1 MGDRD
6 ADDEPHPHAEQDGRD
21 KAQPRARPARVQ
33 AGHER
38 CCEPPGGDGPED
50 REEPARAAVEAMA
63 LAARGDEQ
71 DETEGVDCDGDGGR
85 SLTDAHTTSS
95 PVTVSQRGET
105 RVALVGYGLAGRDFH
120 GRLLRATPGLEVAA
134 IVTANPSRQA
144 EARADF
150 PSATVH
156 TRADELWAAVA
167 DSFDVVVVATSTAA
181 HAPLSAAAIN
191 AGKHV
196 VVEKPLAATAQQA
209 RRLVELAAAGGS
221 LLVPFLNRRWDSD
234 HLTVRRLLA
243 EDALGT
249 VLRYESRFDRWR
261 PEARTGAWRE
271 ELSAAEGGGVLLD
284 LGVHLV
290 DQALTLHGPVDHVYA
305 EVAARRGGA
314 DDDVFVALQHASGVT
329 SHLWANALAA
339 APGPRLRVLGSR
351 AAYVVEGL
359 DGQEEALR
367 AGRDPAGNSFG
378 VEPRERWGHLF
389 HGEADVVAVAP
400 ERGCWLRFYTEL
412 VRCLRGE
419 ASPPVQAEDAVTVL
433 KVLDAARESARSGA
447 VVRLAGLQR

>member
-1 MGDRD
+1 VT
-6 ADDEPHPHAEQDGRD
+6 APH
-21 KAQPRARPARVQ
+21 RPA
-33 AGHER
+33 
-38 CCEPPGGDGPED
+38 
-50 REEPARAAVEAMA
+50 
-63 LAARGDEQ
+63 
-71 DETEGVDCDGDGGR
+71 
-85 SLTDAHTTSS
+85 
-95 PVTVSQRGET
+95 T
-105 RVALVGYGLAGRDFH
+105 RVALIGYGLAGRDFH

-134 IVTANPSRQA
+134 IVTSNPSRKA

-150 PSATVH
+150 PTATVYAL
-156 TRADELWAAVA
+156 TDELWAAA
-167 DSFDVVVVATSTAA
+167 ESFDVVVVATSTAA
-181 HAPLSAAAIN
+181 HAPLSAAAIH

-209 RRLVELAAAGGS
+209 RELVGLAAAGGS

-234 HLTVRRLLA
+234 HLTLRRLLA
-243 EDALGT
+243 EGTLGA

-261 PEARTGAWRE
+261 PHAKAGSWRE
-271 ELSAAEGGGVLLD
+271 ELTSAEGGGVLLD

-314 DDDVFVALQHASGVT
+314 DDDAFVALQHASGVT

-359 DGQEEALR
+359 DGQEESLR
-367 AGRDPAGNSFG
+367 AGRDPAGESFG
-378 VEPRERWGHLF
+378 VEPPERWGHLLR
-389 HGEADVVAVAP
+389 GDEDVQEVAS

-419 ASPPVQAEDAVTVL
+419 ASTPVAADDAVTVL
-433 KVLDAARESARSGA
+433 EVLDAARESARSGA
-447 VVRLAGLQR
+447 TVSLTSASR

>member
-1 MGDRD
+1 
-6 ADDEPHPHAEQDGRD
+6 
-21 KAQPRARPARVQ
+21 VT
-33 AGHER
+33 
-38 CCEPPGGDGPED
+38 
-50 REEPARAAVEAMA
+50 EA
-63 LAARGDEQ
+63 
-71 DETEGVDCDGDGGR
+71 
-85 SLTDAHTTSS
+85 H
-95 PVTVSQRGET
+95 RGEA
-105 RVALVGYGLAGRDFH
+105 RVALIGYGLAGRDFH

-150 PSATVH
+150 PAATVH
-156 TRADELWAAVA
+156 AQSHDLWAAA
-167 DSFDVVVVATSTAA
+167 DSFDLAVVAAGTAA
-181 HAPLSAAAIN
+181 HAPLSVAAIN

-196 VVEKPLAATAQQA
+196 VVEKPLAATARQA
-209 RRLVELAAAGGS
+209 REVVELAAARGS

-234 HLTVRRLLA
+234 HLTVGRLLA
-243 EDALGT
+243 EGALGT

-261 PEARTGAWRE
+261 PEARAGAWRE
-271 ELSAAEGGGVLLD
+271 ELPAAEGGGVLLD

-290 DQALTLHGPVDHVYA
+290 DQALTLHGPADTVYA

-314 DDDVFVALQHASGVT
+314 DDDVFVALQHASGVI
-329 SHLWANALAA
+329 SHLWTNALAA

-367 AGRDPAGNSFG
+367 AGRDPAGESFG

-389 HGEADVVAVAP
+389 HGPEEPAEVAS

-412 VRCLRGE
+412 ARCLRGE
-419 ASPPVQAEDAVTVL
+419 GPAPVAADDAVTVL
-433 KVLDAARESARSGA
+433 EVLDAARESARSGA
-447 VVRLAGLQR
+447 TVRLTNSRR